1 MTVCRIASTAS
12 GSTVIVVCVPL
23 PSGTTTMVA
32 YWWSAP
38 HPAAYPTSAGMPT
51 ASPAGAETL
60 PDGVSLRVLDP
71 VPAPGQAGGLLESL
85 LALIFG
91 S

>member
-1 MTVCRIASTAS
+1 V
-12 GSTVIVVCVPL
+12 
-23 PSGTTTMVA
+23 
-32 YWWSAP
+32 
-38 HPAAYPTSAGMPT
+38 
-51 ASPAGAETL
+51 GAETL

-71 VPAPGQAGGLLESL
+71 VPALGQAGGLLESL

>member
-1 MTVCRIASTAS
+1 
-12 GSTVIVVCVPL
+12 
-23 PSGTTTMVA
+23 
-32 YWWSAP
+32 
-38 HPAAYPTSAGMPT
+38 
-51 ASPAGAETL
+51 
-60 PDGVSLRVLDP
+60 VSLRVLDP